1 MTSKAV
7 RERSAA
13 EFAVENVQTRPENSS
28 LVDTREFGPDEITSG
43 DIFITL
49 SREDSDLGIIDAE
62 PAYYDE
68 EPVDAYG
75 AEEREDQT
83 ESGTPEVYV
92 EVQAD
97 LLTEKRRQLS
107 VATGPMRS
115 VLPGVIKEV
124 VLLGLPHVMTTL
136 HNRLPGSEGSLR
148 GFLPSCNCLT
158 ESQLLASAGVSS
170 SLTQSRLDFH
180 PPHLPSVYSTTT
192 IYRHLPPYEGARTGP
207 L

>member
-1 MTSKAV
+1 MSLSK
-7 RERSAA
+7 
-13 EFAVENVQTRPENSS
+13 
-28 LVDTREFGPDEITSG
+28 
-43 DIFITL
+43 
-49 SREDSDLGIIDAE
+49 SR
-62 PAYYDE
+62 
-68 EPVDAYG
+68 
-75 AEEREDQT
+75 
-83 ESGTPEVYV
+83 
-92 EVQAD
+92 
-97 LLTEKRRQLS
+97 
-107 VATGPMRS
+107 
-115 VLPGVIKEV
+115 

-170 SLTQSRLDFH
+170 FLTQSRLDFH

>member
-1 MTSKAV
+1 MSPLALILPQV
-7 RERSAA
+7 FRGEIR
-13 EFAVENVQTRPENSS
+13 RGNSF
-28 LVDTREFGPDEITSG
+28 VPRHSG
-43 DIFITL
+43 QQPHI
-49 SREDSDLGIIDAE
+49 
-62 PAYYDE
+62 
-68 EPVDAYG
+68 
-75 AEEREDQT
+75 
-83 ESGTPEVYV
+83 
-92 EVQAD
+92 
-97 LLTEKRRQLS
+97 
-107 VATGPMRS
+107 
-115 VLPGVIKEV
+115 IKEV

-158 ESQLLASAGVSS
+158 GSQLLASAGVSS